1 MRSAERLLKAQ
12 AQRGALRRTRCGGRD
27 ESGEKDRDGGAG
39 AGWHD
44 GPIVRTPSRPV
55 KPDPTHMGRS
65 DLEDGTPGPYRALRA
80 RPIIDRGAV
89 NAADETTVL
98 EEIRELLS
106 APAEG
111 AGAPTLARLEDT
123 LTEGY
128 AQALALEAE
137 RIRLERRLGEVAR
150 EAGAGD
156 PSRLSTEL
164 ASLAGR
170 LTSADGELAKLRA
183 LLGSLYER
191 TRTRRRLAAQ
201 S

>member
-1 MRSAERLLKAQ
+1 M
-12 AQRGALRRTRCGGRD
+12 
-27 ESGEKDRDGGAG
+27 
-39 AGWHD
+39 
-44 GPIVRTPSRPV
+44 
-55 KPDPTHMGRS
+55 
-65 DLEDGTPGPYRALRA
+65 
-80 RPIIDRGAV
+80 
-89 NAADETTVL
+89 NAAAETTVL

-137 RIRLERRLGEVAR
+137 RLRLERRLGEVAR
-150 EAGAGD
+150 EAGGGD
-156 PSRLSTEL
+156 PSRLTAEL
-164 ASLAGR
+164 ALLASR

-191 TRTRRRLAAQ
+191 TRTRRLAARAAH